1 LCAYT
6 STCSDGVA
14 RRGCAGIGLCRT
26 TTGLA
31 GTTASRLGESSTKNS
46 DAPRAAAT
54 TRIAATPTHA
64 DRRSRAPFTEPDDV
78 KDPSDG
84 EFFLTPFSF
93 HRASVQLNAGPLADG
108 RPLTPFLTRGRQL
121 GRTYAVGVALLFA
134 GGIALAATRIG
145 RGTFDSALASLS
157 DARPGWL
164 LVAAGA
170 FAVGLLFSAAAWSCG
185 LRPCGSE
192 AAYSDVCARYAVGSL
207 VNAVAPASLGGVVRL
222 ALMSQTLR
230 GEERVWRAGGIGG
243 AVAAARALSLSALI
257 VVAAVWAEIPLWPAP
272 VLAAVV
278 LSVVF
283 VCMRLSRRVSGH
295 VRSLLQVFCI
305 FRGSYRAGAALFAWV
320 LLAAL
325 ARIAAAAA
333 MAVSLG
339 VQRPI
344 FVALVL
350 VTAVSLSGVLPLTPG
365 NFGTGA
371 GAVALALHGT
381 GVPVGP
387 ALAVG
392 VAFQAVETFTGMTL
406 GLAGVASLAS
416 PASRVRRV
424 SVGAALVGAVAVS
437 VALGV
442 MSTDLV

>member
-1 LCAYT
+1 ME
-6 STCSDGVA
+6 
-14 RRGCAGIGLCRT
+14 
-26 TTGLA
+26 LA
-31 GTTASRLGESSTKNS
+31 L
-46 DAPRAAAT
+46 
-54 TRIAATPTHA
+54 
-64 DRRSRAPFTEPDDV
+64 RS
-78 KDPSDG
+78 
-84 EFFLTPFSF
+84 
-93 HRASVQLNAGPLADG
+93 HAGPPADG
-108 RPLTPFLTRGRQL
+108 PPLTPFPATGRQL
-121 GRTYAVGVALLFA
+121 GRGYAVGVVLLIA
-134 GGIALAATRIG
+134 GGMALAATRIG
-145 RGTFDSALASLS
+145 RGAFDSAWASLS
-157 DARPGWL
+157 DARPSWL

-170 FAVGLLFSAAAWSCG
+170 FAVGLFCSAAAWSCG
-185 LRPCGSE
+185 LRACGSE
-192 AAYSDVCARYAVGSL
+192 AAYSDVCARYSVGSL

-222 ALMSQTLR
+222 ALLSQTLR

-243 AVAAARALSLSALI
+243 AVAAARALSLSVLI
-257 VVAAVWAEIPLWPAP
+257 VVAAAWAQVPLWPAP

-278 LSVVF
+278 VSVVF

-295 VRSLLQVFCI
+295 VRSLLQVFRS
-305 FRGSYRAGAALFAWV
+305 FRCSYRAGTTLLAWV
-320 LLAAL
+320 VLAAV
-325 ARIAAAAA
+325 ARVAAGAA

-381 GVPVGP
+381 GVAVGP

-416 PASRVRRV
+416 PASRVRRL
-424 SVGAALVGAVAVS
+424 SLAAALVGAVAVS
-437 VALGV
+437 VGLGV
-442 MSTDLV
+442 ISTDLV

>member
-1 LCAYT
+1 MSAYT
-6 STCSDGVA
+6 SNPRNLVA
-14 RRGCAGIGLCRT
+14 RRGRAGNDLCRS

-31 GTTASRLGESSTKNS
+31 GRTASLLGESSFHRS
-46 DAPRAAAT
+46 QAAIAAAAT
-54 TRIAATPTHA
+54 TIAAPPTRT
-64 DRRSRAPFTEPDDV
+64 DRRSRASFTNPDDV
-78 KDPSDG
+78 RDPPQG
-84 EFFLTPFSF
+84 EGFLTPFSL
-93 HRASVQLNAGPLADG
+93 HGASVQEHDGPPVDG
-108 RPLTPFLTRGRQL
+108 PPLTPFLTNGRQL
-121 GRTYAVGVALLFA
+121 GRGYAVAVALLVA
-134 GGIALAATRIG
+134 GGIALAATQIG
-145 RGTFDSALASLS
+145 RGAFDSALASLT

-164 LVAAGA
+164 IVAAGA
-170 FAVGLLFSAAAWSCG
+170 FAVGLFCSAAAWSRG
-185 LRPCGSE
+185 LRACGSE
-192 AAYSDVCARYAVGSL
+192 AGYPDVCARYAVGSL

-222 ALMSQTLR
+222 GLLSQTLQ

-243 AVAAARALSLSALI
+243 AVAAARALSLSAL
-257 VVAAVWAEIPLWPAP
+257 VVAAAAWAQVPLWPAP

-278 LSVVF
+278 LSLVF
-283 VCMRLSRRVSGH
+283 LCMRLSRRVSGH
-295 VRSLLQVFCI
+295 VRSLLQVFCS
-305 FRGSYRAGAALFAWV
+305 FRVSYRAGATLFGWV
-320 LLAAL
+320 VLAAV
-325 ARIAAAAA
+325 ARIGAAAA

-350 VTAVSLSGVLPLTPG
+350 VTAVSLAGVLPLTPG

-416 PASRVRRV
+416 PASRVRRL
-424 SVGAALVGAVAVS
+424 SLAAALVGAVAVS
-437 VALGV
+437 VGLGV
-442 MSTDLV
+442 ISTDLV